1 MKRSVKLFFKSFFI
15 SSTLVFCLC
24 FGILGTMKAYE
35 QIRLIGFGEYRHA
48 VEFEDGVLKFFDVEI
63 EIYNA

>member
-35 QIRLIGFGEYRHA
+35 QIRLIGFGEYRNA
-48 VEFEDGVLKFFDVEI
+48 IEIENGNIKFFDFTLRF
-63 EIYNA
+63 